1 MRGGHAPA
9 IESFAL
15 KSHANA
21 FARVLAHASDADLVI
36 YDAEGLGVRQ
46 ARETL
51 TYPKELD

>member
-1 MRGGHAPA
+1 MRGGQAPA